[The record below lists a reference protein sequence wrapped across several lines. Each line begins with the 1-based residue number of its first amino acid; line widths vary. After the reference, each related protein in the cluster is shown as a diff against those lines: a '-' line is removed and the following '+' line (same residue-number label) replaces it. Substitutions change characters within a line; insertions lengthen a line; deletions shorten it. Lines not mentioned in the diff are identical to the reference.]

1 MRAAL
6 VALMFF
12 YYSRG
17 GNSFPVPLSH
27 SVTANSSPVNTPQSL
42 RTANC
47 SPVLGEL
54 SRSD

>member
-17 GNSFPVPLSH
+17 GNSSPVPLSPYGQPI
-27 SVTANSSPVNTPQSL
+27 APL
-42 RTANC
+42 F
-47 SPVLGEL
+47 
-54 SRSD
+54 